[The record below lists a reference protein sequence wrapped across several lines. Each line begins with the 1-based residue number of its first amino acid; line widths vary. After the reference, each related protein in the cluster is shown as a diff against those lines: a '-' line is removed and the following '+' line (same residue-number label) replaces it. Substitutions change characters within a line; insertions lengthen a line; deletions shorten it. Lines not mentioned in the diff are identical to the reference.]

1 MSKQYCVFC
10 HNKHQDY
17 AWRYAKWWDE
27 ELKEEIWGMACTKH
41 FQPSPSREFVP
52 QAVKNDRVKYFNSL
66 LKPWRGGEASKEFL
80 EAYPNKAKKIFSQKE
95 IKSAKNVWS
104 DLSGHATRKKSL

>member
-1 MSKQYCVFC
+1 
-10 HNKHQDY
+10 
-17 AWRYAKWWDE
+17 
-27 ELKEEIWGMACTKH
+27 MACTKH

-80 EAYPNKAKKIFSQKE
+80 EAYPNKAKKIFSQ
-95 IKSAKNVWS
+95 
-104 DLSGHATRKKSL
+104 SLCFSRQSFYESL